1 MLEQQAANDFIIW
14 GIDDA
19 PYGRVELPVLVDWVK
34 DERVLRDTW
43 VLVRKSG
50 SWQRAA
56 DISELGLFFN
66 RKTPASS
73 APQPVRLATEGI
85 KDGTLRRIKILAGL
99 NDAQLERLTA
109 F

>member
-19 PYGRVELPVLVDWVK
+19 PYGPVELPVLVEWVK

-50 SWQRAA
+50 TWQRAA

-66 RKTPASS
+66 NRKTSASS
-73 APQPVRLATEGI
+73 APQPVRLATDGI
-85 KDGTLRRIKILAGL
+85 KAGTLRRIKILAG
-99 NDAQLERLTA
+99 
-109 F
+109 